1 MLWAIERAAAT
12 TAPVPP
18 TSPGVWIPGWEML
31 TALFTGA
38 LALFTLALV
47 IIAMTQLPPAI
58 KAAESSAKSAAAQTK
73 LLTLESEPLLV
84 IEQGL
89 GLNFGDVDYWY
100 ALDAE
105 GSDPNDGVFLTGY
118 DKTGAVQPHLSEE
131 IKTVYIGGRSPAYPW
146 TAVAITNAGRSPAIQ
161 ASIAVD
167 LAGPARKVSD
177 KWVTVPL
184 SHDEIYAPLIPAGK
198 SYIIGVI
205 SKVFIP
211 IYIGATSATHF
222 PHSGE
227 PTEITARTGSW
238 ILVSSP
244 IWD

>member
-1 MLWAIERAAAT
+1 MLWDIVHATAT

-18 TSPGVWIPGWEML
+18 TTTGAWTPGWEML

-38 LALFTLALV
+38 LALLTLALV
-47 IIAMTQLPPAI
+47 IIALTQLPPAI
-58 KAAESSAKSAAAQTK
+58 EAAKSSAKSAAAQTN

-105 GSDPNDGVFLTGY
+105 GSDLNDGVFLTGY

-131 IKTVYIGGRSPAYPW
+131 IKTVYIGGRSLAYPW

-161 ASIAVD
+161 ATIDVD

-177 KWVTVPL
+177 KWVSEPL

-198 SYIIGVI
+198 SYIVGVI
-205 SKVFIP
+205 SKVLIP
-211 IYIGATSATHF
+211 IYLGATSAIHF

-227 PTEITARTGSW
+227 ATEITARTGSW
-238 ILVSSP
+238 ILVSSS
-244 IWD
+244 I